1 MGKAKKIASNTVIS
15 VTARII
21 GLGLALVIVGLL
33 TRKLK
38 AGGYGNY
45 TTVIA
50 YLSIFTSLAD
60 LGLYNFLLRDIS
72 REDADEKK
80 LASHVFTIRLVTLA
94 LITPLAIG
102 VAFLLP
108 YPLKVKIGIA
118 IAGTSAVLLSLDQ
131 VLMPI
136 FQKYLKMIWVAIA
149 EVIGRAVQLG
159 LVFLGVKLGF
169 GLFYFLGGLVIANLS
184 GFLIQL
190 HFARGL
196 VPFGLAFNLEKW
208 KKIFK
213 KALPIGVGIIL
224 TLIYFKLDTV
234 MLSLL
239 KDSEAVGIY
248 GLAYKV
254 LENLIFFPSMLVGLV
269 TPLLSKYAF
278 KDRASF
284 KKVFQK
290 TLDFIVL
297 VMIPACVGLAF
308 LAKPVVGLLG
318 GENFGASAQVLR
330 ILTVA
335 IGLIFLG
342 NLLGKSAIVLKK
354 QVWAAWVYFIGVIV
368 NLGAN
373 FYFIPQY
380 SYLGA
385 ALTTVITELTVTAL
399 LFLIVYKSYK
409 WCPNLL
415 IFAKSALAV
424 LPMGI
429 FLYFQ
434 SGGSLILN
442 IAGGASIYFV
452 LLFLFRGVTRKDIK
466 TLLAIKGEAQ
476 QTS

>member
-1 MGKAKKIASNTVIS
+1 MEKAKKIASNTIIS
-15 VTARII
+15 VTARVI
-21 GLGLALVIVGLL
+21 GLALALVIVGLL
-33 TRKLK
+33 TRQLA

-50 YLSIFTSLAD
+50 YLSIFTALAD

-72 REDADEKK
+72 REGADEKQ
-80 LASHVFTIRLVTLA
+80 LTSHVFTIRIASLV

-102 VAFLLP
+102 VAFFLP
-108 YPLKVKIGIA
+108 YSLKVKIGIA
-118 IAGTSAVLLSLDQ
+118 IAGASSVLLSLNQ

-136 FQKYLKMIWVAIA
+136 FQKYLQMIWVAIA
-149 EVIGRAVQLG
+149 EVIGRTIQLG
-159 LVFLGVKLGF
+159 LVFLGVKLSF
-169 GLFYFLGGLVIANLS
+169 GLLYFLGVLVIANLT

-196 VPFGLAFNLEKW
+196 VPFSLAFDFKKW
-208 KKIFK
+208 KKILK

-224 TLIYFKLDTV
+224 TLVYFKLDTV

-239 KDSEAVGIY
+239 KNPEAVGIY

-278 KDRASF
+278 TERGSF
-284 KKVFQK
+284 KAVFQK
-290 TLDFIVL
+290 TFEFIVI

-318 GENFGASAQVLR
+318 GENFDASAQVLQ

-335 IGLIFLG
+335 IGLIFMG
-342 NLLGKSAIVLKK
+342 NLLGKTAIVLKK
-354 QVWAAWVYFIGVIV
+354 QVWAAWIYFIGVIV
-368 NLGAN
+368 NLSAN

-385 ALTTVITELTVTAL
+385 AFTTVITELVVAGL
-399 LFLIVYKSYK
+399 LFLIVYKTYN

-424 LPMGI
+424 VPMSI
-429 FLYFQ
+429 FLHFQ
-434 SGGSLILN
+434 GGNNLILS
-442 IAGGASIYFV
+442 IGGGALIYFV
-452 LLFLFRGVTRKDIK
+452 SLFAFRGVTIKDIK
-466 TLLAIKGEAQ
+466 TLLAIREEAQ